1 MKLFT
6 FSLMICV
13 DKEKYGGQLGLP
25 NKWSYF
31 RWDESKERGNI
42 GLKGSL
48 LKEPQKKANR

>member
-1 MKLFT
+1 
-6 FSLMICV
+6 MICV